1 MITKRKNR
9 YLLIECSSKHSEEYM
24 DYFYSSLHTI
34 MGSRDYANA
43 NPKIVKI
50 YYDNLFVVRVN
61 RGFEK
66 EVLLAT
72 SFSKDHDEKVG
83 FYTILT
89 SGTMKTISDRVKT
102 FR

>member
-9 YLLIECSSKHSEEYM
+9 YLLIECSTRHSEAYM
-24 DYFYSSLHTI
+24 DYFYSSLHTF
-34 MGSRDYANA
+34 MGSKDYADA
-43 NPKIVKI
+43 NPKIVKT
-50 YYDNLFVVRVN
+50 YNDSFFVLRIN

-72 SFSKDHDEKVG
+72 SFCKNHDEKIG

-89 SGTMKTISDRVKT
+89 SGTMKTISDKVKT
-102 FR
+102 FK